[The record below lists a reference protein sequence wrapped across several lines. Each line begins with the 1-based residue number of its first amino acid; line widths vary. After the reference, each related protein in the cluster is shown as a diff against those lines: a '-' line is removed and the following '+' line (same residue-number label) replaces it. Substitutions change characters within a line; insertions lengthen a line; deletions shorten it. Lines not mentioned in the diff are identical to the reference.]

1 MSAPQ
6 LSAMTALAGLDIFGE
21 ADDLRGGCGWDIAAD
36 ESLRGLDGRGNG
48 SFAAHIP
55 EIGVYFHG
63 GLCGAGESYSRRVWA
78 KLDRIA

>member
-21 ADDLRGGCGWDIAAD
+21 ADDLRGGCGRDIAAG
-36 ESLRGLDGRGNG
+36 ESLRGFDGRGNG

-55 EIGVYFHG
+55 EKCVYFHG
-63 GLCGAGESYSRRVWA
+63 GLCGAGESYSRPVWF
-78 KLDRIA
+78 KPDRIA